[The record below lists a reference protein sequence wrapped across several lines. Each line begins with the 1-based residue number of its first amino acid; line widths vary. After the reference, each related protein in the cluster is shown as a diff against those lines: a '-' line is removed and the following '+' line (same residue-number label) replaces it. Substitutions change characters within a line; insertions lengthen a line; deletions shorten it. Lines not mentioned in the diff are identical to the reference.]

1 MNSKQPTARLLKI
14 REIEVTDEGDENMST
29 KDALFVRTK
38 DKDTAK
44 QLSAEG
50 FELVDDKDGWIF
62 LNKACRG
69 NFDFSKLKV
78 AFTNI
83 LHV

>member
-1 MNSKQPTARLLKI
+1 MNSKRPMVRLQKT
-14 REIEVTDEGDENMST
+14 REIEATDEGDENMST
-29 KDALFVRTK
+29 REALFVRTK

-44 QLSAEG
+44 QLSDEG

-62 LNKACRG
+62 LNKSCRG
-69 NFDFSKLKV
+69 NFDFSELKV